1 MAKTRTAVY
10 IYIYIYI
17 WIKLTDKLIGKI
29 NRTYLSNTGLFVEE
43 KIFLA
48 NNRVRDG

>member
-1 MAKTRTAVY
+1 MAKTRMAV
-10 IYIYIYI
+10 YIYIYI
-17 WIKLTDKLIGKI
+17 WIKLTNKLTEKI